1 MKKIFL
7 TFLLLLIYQTVFS
20 QKEDRIE
27 NISKQLSELLTERK
41 KIDDFKYVIR
51 IKNLYPN
58 EDFSNVEDS
67 PTELILGM
75 LYGAELE
82 LPKTWNELLKVS
94 SQFKIN
100 KNSNY
105 INTYSY
111 KMGVDNYIVS
121 TVIKSQSKYYVFS
134 YNLLE
139 WGNDIYISRFYKEL
153 KEFESL
159 EKIEL
164 NPFIIIDDEVQK
176 ELNEMDDLIVP
187 GEMLINPNN

>member
-1 MKKIFL
+1 MKKVFL
-7 TFLLLLIYQTVFS
+7 TFLLLLIYQTLFS
-20 QKEDRIE
+20 QKDDRIE
-27 NISKQLSELLTERK
+27 DISKQLSELLMERK
-41 KIDDFKYVIR
+41 KIEDFKYVIK
-51 IKNLYPN
+51 IKSLYPD
-58 EDFSNVEDS
+58 EGLSNVKDS
-67 PTELILGM
+67 PAELILGM
-75 LYGAELE
+75 LYRAELE
-82 LPKTWNELLKVS
+82 LPKTWNKILKVS

-105 INTYSY
+105 INTYSH

-121 TVIKSQSKYYVFS
+121 TVIKAQSKYYVFS

-159 EKIEL
+159 EKIDL
-164 NPFIIIDDEVQK
+164 NPFIIIDDEVQS
-176 ELNEMDDLIVP
+176 EFNEMDDLIAP

>member
-1 MKKIFL
+1 MKKVFL
-7 TFLLLLIYQTVFS
+7 TFLLLLIHQTVFS
-20 QKEDRIE
+20 QKDDRIE
-27 NISKQLSELLTERK
+27 DISKQLSELLMERK

-51 IKNLYPN
+51 IKSLYPD
-58 EDFSNVEDS
+58 EGLSNVEDS
-67 PTELILGM
+67 PAELILGM

-94 SQFKIN
+94 NQFKIN
-100 KNSNY
+100 QNSHY

-121 TVIKSQSKYYVFS
+121 TVIKAQSKYYVFS

-153 KEFESL
+153 KEFESI

-164 NPFIIIDDEVQK
+164 NPFIIIDDKVQS

-187 GEMLINPNN
+187 GEMLLNPNN

>member
-20 QKEDRIE
+20 QKDDRIE

-67 PTELILGM
+67 PAELILGM

-153 KEFESL
+153 KEFERL

-164 NPFIIIDDEVQK
+164 NPFIIIDDEVQN